1 VVEPHTD
8 AFAAARMNSAPA
20 SSGLRKTS
28 VSGNAIGAGSVS
40 LFKQPVFSFEGV
52 FKRLGGRVFVVGGLL
67 SLLKH
72 PSRKPPM
79 KPIAED
85 RAKPP
90 TKALAWAAL
99 GISVV
104 SRAPTLA
111 LNGPNAIGS

>member
-1 VVEPHTD
+1 VVESHTA

-28 VSGNAIGAGSVS
+28 VSGNAIGAGIAS

-52 FKRLGGRVFVVGGLL
+52 FERLGGRVFVVGGLL

-79 KPIAED
+79 KSIAED
-85 RAKPP
+85 RAKP
-90 TKALAWAAL
+90 LHEGLSL
-99 GISVV
+99 G
-104 SRAPTLA
+104 RP
-111 LNGPNAIGS
+111 G